1 MSCKH
6 RTVEGRTTKY
16 FYCKILNKSV
26 DDYKC
31 RDCMMKIENENDAMD
46 YLNKIFGGFKNK

>member
-1 MSCKH
+1 MDRIMSCKH
-6 RTVEGRTTKY
+6 RTVEVNTKY

-31 RDCMMKIENENDAMD
+31 RDCMMKIEEPENEV
-46 YLNKIFGGFKNK
+46 LKFFEGFKK